1 MPSTSRRPGKH
12 VLDNRTGDLAFG
24 LEHVENPIAEKLF
37 QVAGFHI
44 RCDMK
49 YSIIGKAAVCDNGM
63 QMGIEILK
71 LTESLN
77 SDSGAGG
84 GITISDNVFQVGA

>member
-1 MPSTSRRPGKH
+1 MPSTSRRPGEH
-12 VLDNRTGDLAFG
+12 VFDNRIGDLAFG
-24 LEHVENPIAEKLF
+24 LEHFEHLIAEELF
-37 QVAGFHI
+37 YIMGF
-44 RCDMK
+44 RPGCDMK
-49 YSIIGKAAVCDNGM
+49 YPITGKATVCDNGM

-84 GITISDNVFQVGA
+84 GIIILDNVFQVGA